1 MRTYILKYKYEN
13 LVHILLLAL
22 NAAIFVSAS
31 VTLALMTN
39 QLVSKQIQSFLALLG
54 GRTLRYL
61 FSFELYYHSS
71 SSEID
76 SEDVFGDSAVLS

>member
-31 VTLALMTN
+31 VTLAGIEANPIFFGLIR
-39 QLVSKQIQSFLALLG
+39 SG